1 MSAREELQRE
11 LGDLISRY
19 GLVPV
24 VDVLGVLCSQRAH
37 RIGDALRAQ
46 REAAGGFVKAFLR
59 GIREGVGGREGE

>member
-1 MSAREELQRE
+1 MSAREELERE
-11 LGDLISRY
+11 LDDLVSRY

-24 VDVLGVLCSQRAH
+24 IDVLGALCSRRAH

-59 GIREGVGGREGE
+59 GVRDGVGGRDGE